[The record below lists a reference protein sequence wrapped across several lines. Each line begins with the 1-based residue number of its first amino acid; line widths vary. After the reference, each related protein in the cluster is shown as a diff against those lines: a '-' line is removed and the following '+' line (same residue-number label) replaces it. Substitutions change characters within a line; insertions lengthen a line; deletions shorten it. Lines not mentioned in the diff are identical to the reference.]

1 MKRFSFRLEKLLRLR
16 SQQTEQAK
24 RALAAAMAAEEQSRQ
39 QMQQLHTQLNAR
51 LVEIRQKER
60 AGLVAFDFATLR
72 THVRFLQGRFDQAL
86 EHLKAAEEFT
96 AQKRLELI
104 EARRRERA
112 LERLRERK
120 LEVYTQELLKE
131 EQKELDEFGD
141 RQGLNDGVSP
151 YEI

>member
-16 SQQTEQAK
+16 SQQTEQVK
-24 RALAAAMAAEEQSRQ
+24 RALAAAMAAEEQVRQ

-60 AGLVAFDFATLR
+60 AGLTAFDFGIQR
-72 THVRFLQGRFDQAL
+72 THIRFLQGRFNQVL
-86 EHLKAAEEFT
+86 EKLKEAEEFT
-96 AQKRLELI
+96 ARVRQELM

-120 LEVYTQELLKE
+120 LETYTHEILKE

-141 RQGLNDGVSP
+141 RQGLNDGLSP